1 MAKNPELIIKIGAN
15 DAEFK
20 KTMQSLP
27 AEAERSLAGLKV
39 GIAGAAVAF
48 TALAAGVASSVQ
60 EFKQFEKGFS
70 NVVTLLD
77 ESSFKTKGF
86 IDGID
91 SLKQGIFDLRATS
104 GKSFDD
110 LNKGL
115 FDLISAGIDAEKSIE
130 VLAVATKLALAGAT
144 DTSTAVDGLSSAI
157 KAFGMEVGDA
167 QRVAEKFFTAQKFG
181 KTTIAELSNDF
192 GKVAATAAGLGV
204 SFEELLASVS
214 ASTLAAIG
222 TNEAYTG
229 LKAVLSNIIKPSKE
243 AANEA
248 ARLGIEFNSTA
259 LRANGLA
266 AFLDEV
272 TSAANFD
279 SQSLERLFGSTE
291 ALNVVMALTGNQ
303 ADDFK
308 NILKEL
314 GDETKSAGVFADA
327 YQKKTETLDQKLAEL
342 EGSFS
347 SLKAEIGEAFS
358 EESRFAI
365 QQMINLVNLLRYV
378 VRDGARDFA
387 SFAQD
392 VALSQLDVI
401 ASLTGTT
408 QEYKRLLGQIEDE
421 ISSQDFEKKLDA
433 MAEKMGLSSKKDFGD
448 GSPTTNDGGFF
459 ESFLRGQKAATD
471 LIKQEADKRQKLLDD
486 ERKRNEEAQ
495 DEQNKKDNIKAENE
509 AKRQREKDLADAIAR
524 EEKLKREDEQFEED
538 LERLNERLA
547 GIDEVENEFQGL
559 REIRYAKDLQAKART
574 DKQKEAADKALSAAT
589 IRASDLSTAAILD
602 NLQEVFGTETAVGK
616 AIFLIRKGQAIAN
629 TIVSTQQ
636 AMALARATVPPPGG
650 DILAAKYA
658 LQGAVNVGV
667 IAATSIA
674 ELSGA
679 KEGGIV
685 KGGSFGRDT
694 QPFLLAKD
702 EVILPSKLNPLS
714 PNFDRLSE
722 NGMFGGQRV
731 AVEIGFQEDASRI
744 LTVKQREDTALGIQ
758 R

>member
-20 KTMQSLP
+20 KAMQGLP
-27 AEAERSLAGLKV
+27 AEAEKSLIGLKA

-48 TALAAGVASSVQ
+48 TALAAGVGNFVQ

-77 ESSFKTKGF
+77 EGSFKTKGF
-86 IDGID
+86 VDGVD
-91 SLKQGIFDLRATS
+91 DLKKGIFDLRATS

-115 FDLISAGIDAEKSIE
+115 FDLISAGVEAEKSIE
-130 VLAVATKLALAGAT
+130 VLGVATKLALAGAT

-157 KAFGMEVGDA
+157 KAFGMEAGDA
-167 QRVAEKFFTAQKFG
+167 QKVAEKFFTAQKFG

-229 LKAVLSNIIKPSKE
+229 LKAVLANIIKPSKE
-243 AANEA
+243 AADEA

-272 TSAANFD
+272 TTAANFD

-327 YQKKTETLDQKLAEL
+327 YQQKTQTLDQKLAEL

-347 SLKAEIGEAFS
+347 SLKAEIGEAFGDNAAA
-358 EESRFAI
+358 AI
-365 QQMINLVNLLRYV
+365 TRIIGLVNLLRGA
-378 VRDGARDFA
+378 VRNAETGFQDFVN
-387 SFAQD
+387 S
-392 VALSQLDVI
+392 VALGQLDI
-401 ASLTGTT
+401 ITSLTGT
-408 QEYKRLLGQIEDE
+408 K
-421 ISSQDFEKKLDA
+421 
-433 MAEKMGLSSKKDFGD
+433 
-448 GSPTTNDGGFF
+448 
-459 ESFLRGQKAATD
+459 ESFKDLYDALDKQVNGPQIIGPQGGLDSVFLPSFKAQ
-471 LIKQEADKRQKLLDD
+471 QEATTAALEDQSAKRQKIVADEDAAKQKLLDD
-486 ERKRNEEAQ
+486 ARKREDEAQ
-495 DEQNKKDNIKAENE
+495 DEQNKKDNEKAEND
-509 AKRQREKDLADAIAR
+509 ARRQREKDLQDAIRR
-524 EEKLKREDEQFEED
+524 EEQLKREDEQYEED
-538 LERLNERLA
+538 LERLNERLT
-547 GIDEVENEFQGL
+547 GVDELESEFQGL

-574 DKQKEAADKALSAAT
+574 DKQKEAADKALAA
-589 IRASDLSTAAILD
+589 ASMRYNELQTRTAID
-602 NLQEVFGTETAVGK
+602 NLQEVFSTETAVGK
-616 AIFLIRKGQAIAN
+616 ALFIIRKGIAIAD
-629 TIVSTQQ
+629 TIKTTQQ
-636 AMALARATVPPPGG
+636 AALLAYASQLIPGDPTSIARAE
-650 DILAAKYA
+650 AARIATYLK
-658 LQGAVNVGV
+658 GATAVAA
-667 IAATSIA
+667 IAATSIG
-674 ELSGA
+674 ELKGA

-685 KGGSFGRDT
+685 SGGMFNRDT

-702 EVILPSKLNPLS
+702 ELILPSKLNPLS

-731 AVEIGFQEDASRI
+731 AVEIGLQEDASRI